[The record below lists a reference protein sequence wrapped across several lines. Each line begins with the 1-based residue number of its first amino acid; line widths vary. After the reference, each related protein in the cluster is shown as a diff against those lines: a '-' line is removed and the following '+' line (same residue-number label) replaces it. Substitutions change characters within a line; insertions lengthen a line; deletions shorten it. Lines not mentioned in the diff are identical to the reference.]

1 MSTLKKIVIGS
12 VLGLFASIAPA
23 SAAVFVV
30 AHPDDD
36 ILLMG
41 PNLVNDIR
49 SDYPTVIIVVTAGD
63 ANNGNLPQ
71 TTEGVAYNQYNS
83 QGNPY
88 YRVRLTAREYALD
101 KWVPASYPRPLVR
114 TWEYFSSTVPAVERI
129 TFGNVV
135 EYHLNLPDRYEAA
148 LNKTSMKRFLDG
160 DIPSLQDVEGLN
172 TYTKEDLR
180 ETIRQIIS
188 RNNHNTPTLVINFQS
203 PVSDNR
209 DHPDHTVTGTFVNDA
224 INEQPAFGCMWQAIY
239 PGYAEGDIAPN
250 FPGLLDIQR
259 AGYEQAHAVLL
270 DQGNITPVTGGPVDT
285 VAHPT
290 WTPTTYLVPFTDRQ
304 KGTMD
309 AFHTN
314 FYGKATWQGAHPSD
328 TPCDL

>member
-1 MSTLKKIVIGS
+1 VSNLKKAVIGS

-23 SAAVFVV
+23 SAAVFAV

-71 TTEGVAYNQYNS
+71 TAEGVASIQYNNK
-83 QGNPY
+83 GNPY
-88 YRVRLTAREYALD
+88 YRVRLNAREYALD
-101 KWVPASYPRPLVR
+101 KWVPAKYPRPLVR
-114 TWEYFSSTVPAVERI
+114 TWEYFSSAAPAVERI
-129 TFGNVV
+129 KLGNVI
-135 EYHLNLPDRYEAA
+135 EYHLNLPNRYETAW
-148 LNKTSMKRFLDG
+148 NTTSLKRFLDG
-160 DIPSLQDVEGLN
+160 GTPSLQDVEGLN
-172 TYTKEDLR
+172 TYTQAGLR

-188 RNNHNTPTLVINFQS
+188 RNNHNTPTLVINFHA
-203 PVSDNR
+203 PISDNR
-209 DHPDHTVTGTFVNDA
+209 DHPDHTAAGKFVDDA
-224 INEQPAFGCMWQAIY
+224 INERPAFHCMWQAIY
-239 PGYAEGDIAPN
+239 PGYAEGDIPPN
-250 FPGLLDIQR
+250 FPGLLDVQR
-259 AGYEQAHAVLL
+259 DGYEWAHAVLL
-270 DQGNITPVTGGPVDT
+270 DQGNITPVSGGPVDR
-285 VAHPT
+285 VAHPN
-290 WTPTTYLVPFTDRQ
+290 WVPTAYLIPYNDRQ

-328 TPCDL
+328 APCNL